1 MGLSALR
8 IEKLDM
14 EHDLKNPS
22 KALDAKIND
31 ITSQS
36 CVLRRLIWQQK
47 DILKERTDNKGSVKG
62 AQCNIYA

>member
-22 KALDAKIND
+22 ESFGYKNKGYYIPELCFKKINL
-31 ITSQS
+31 TAK
-36 CVLRRLIWQQK
+36 RY
-47 DILKERTDNKGSVKG
+47 TKGE
-62 AQCNIYA
+62 NR